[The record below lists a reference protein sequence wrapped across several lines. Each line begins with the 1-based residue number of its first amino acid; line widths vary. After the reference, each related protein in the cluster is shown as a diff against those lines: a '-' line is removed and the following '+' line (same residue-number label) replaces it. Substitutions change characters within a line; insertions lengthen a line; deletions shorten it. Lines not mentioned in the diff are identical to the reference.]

1 MIDIIIVTYNN
12 EDLILNNIKSVV
24 LNTKSDFSLTIV
36 NDSSSDDTFLE
47 LQKIKEL
54 CKSENLKQI
63 KIINNIYPKY
73 ETKCENDAL
82 KVAKSKYAILLQ
94 ADMLIRE
101 NAFDLKLI
109 RAMEKYND
117 LLLVSGRAGQN
128 LSDLKESFFSTRGFQ
143 RLTNKNILKHYYARI
158 TKPSQDFT
166 QEKSKTQSH
175 LIDLNDLDFLESGN
189 IGKVGVNSQG
199 QFKNEDLNGN
209 KIYIC
214 NSVIRG
220 PLIIDLEKFR
230 KLGYFDQRHFFQ
242 GWDDHDACLRGNVKF
257 GWRVGFIPIQY
268 FSDITPKKY
277 TEFRFKKG
285 SVLNELLIFIK
296 IVKLRVIWRKS
307 LLYQFF
313 TEQIEI
319 GTHEIREY

>member
-1 MIDIIIVTYNN
+1 MIDIIIVAYNN
-12 EDLILNNIKSVV
+12 EDLIVDNIKSVV
-24 LNTKSDFSLTIV
+24 LNTKSDFRLTVV
-36 NDSSSDDTFLE
+36 NDSSSDDTSLE
-47 LQKIKEL
+47 LQKVKEF
-54 CKSENLKQI
+54 CRSEHLKQI
-63 KIINNIYPKY
+63 IIINNRYPKF

-128 LSDLKESFFSTRGFQ
+128 LSDLKEPFFLTRGFQ
-143 RLTNKNILKHYYARI
+143 RLINKNIFKHYYARI
-158 TKPSQDFT
+158 IRTRHDSIQK
-166 QEKSKTQSH
+166 KSKPLSH
-175 LIDLNDLDFLESGN
+175 LIDINDLDFLESGN
-189 IGKVGVNSQG
+189 IGKVGVNIEG
-199 QFKNEDLNGN
+199 QFKNQDLNGN

-214 NSVIRG
+214 SSVIRG

-242 GWDDHDACLRGNVKF
+242 GWDDHDVCIRGYVKF

-268 FSDITPKKY
+268 FSDISPKKY

-285 SVLNELLIFIK
+285 SVLNELLIFMK
-296 IVKLRVIWRKS
+296 IVKLSVIWRKS
-307 LLYQFF
+307 FLYQFF
-313 TEQIEI
+313 TEQMEI
-319 GTHEIREY
+319 GPHEIREY